1 MLSGL
6 SQTTAMNCPRNIDN
20 IEHILTDMRENTLT
34 QNQQKAIRAIL
45 EANSIEEAAKKARIS
60 RSTIY
65 NWLKDEHFKE
75 CLERERKA
83 LFEEGLS
90 ALKGAAAKAAKTLIE
105 LLESKDRNTR
115 RLAAKEIINFAIKA
129 VETRELEERIIKLE
143 ELLEQNKLNQKRT

>member
-1 MLSGL
+1 
-6 SQTTAMNCPRNIDN
+6 
-20 IEHILTDMRENTLT
+20 MRKNKIT

-45 EANSIEEAAKKARIS
+45 EANSIEEAAKKAKIS

-65 NWLKDEHFKE
+65 NWFKDEHFKE

-90 ALKGAAAKAAKTLIE
+90 VLKGAAAKAAKTLIE

-115 RLAAKEIINFAIKA
+115 RLVAKEIINFAIKA
-129 VETRELEERIIKLE
+129 VE
-143 ELLEQNKLNQKRT
+143 KRSGVNVPVYNS

>member
-1 MLSGL
+1 MK
-6 SQTTAMNCPRNIDN
+6 CPKNIDN
-20 IEHILTDMRENTLT
+20 IEHISTDMRENTLT

-45 EANSIEEAAKKARIS
+45 EANSIEEAAKKVKIS
-60 RSTIY
+60 RGTIY
-65 NWLKDEHFKE
+65 NWLKDVHFKE

-90 ALKGAAAKAAKTLIE
+90 VLKGAAAKAAKTLIE

-115 RLAAKEIINFAIKA
+115 RLAAKEIISFAIKG

-143 ELLEQNKLNQKRT
+143 ELLEQNKLNQKRY